1 MTSVDQPARL
11 AIDLG
16 TTHTIA
22 VVRRDDHQPPRTL
35 LFDGSP
41 LLSSAGYVAP
51 DGTVHTG
58 RDAERLGA
66 TDPERYE
73 PHPKRRIDDGS
84 LLLGTDEVPVERL
97 LTATL
102 RRVADE
108 ARTAGV
114 DPAAA
119 TVLTY
124 PADWGQ
130 PRRTLLRTAAQ
141 NAGLGPVRLLDEP
154 VAAATYCIELLHQ
167 RLPTGGSLGIFDFGG
182 GTLDVTVVRRDPD
195 GLWVLAT
202 GGLDDLGGLDIDE
215 ALVAHLGHLIALR
228 DPDLWHRLNQPD
240 TPARRRD
247 RQAFWTEV
255 RTAKEMLSRT
265 TSAPVQIPGRDDPVH
280 LTRDELDRVAGPL
293 IARAVDETRR
303 VLQRAGVDPAHLT
316 GLLLVGGSSRLPLV
330 ASRLHARLGIAPS
343 VPEQPELPVAYG
355 AIRHHAPPTATPHA
369 GPPRPGTIPGH
380 HPNAYS
386 PVVGP
391 AWSPNPPPPHR
402 AAPPPARP
410 GTATHQ
416 PTPPTSGAG
425 RRRPIRR
432 LLIVTTAFIAVA
444 GCIGTAVVGGKWLK
458 NTIAAAG
465 NLNGISVGAA
475 DPAGDLKQ
483 VNGYPST
490 RTGAAS
496 VTVAGDHVISA
507 VSGDGATEVV
517 SLPGNDAPPRW
528 TTTVQMEPSELRIT
542 AVGDLIILDGKR
554 SITNYGDDVRAVVS
568 ATNGKQLWKRVWSD
582 RTDIAYYGTDAVV
595 EIRNGTDK
603 HSIARIDLRTGKQ
616 EWIRTGSPDVLS
628 TDDHRAEPMRQW
640 PTADTT
646 PAATLPAV
654 NGVLADAVVAA
665 TTPVIELDA
674 KNGRGTL
681 LDPRTGKVQSSGKLP
696 LDDGIWVAYDNLVIG
711 KTVTRSSGAQQ
722 VLAGYAVPGFRQR
735 WHIGLAAVERIERVK
750 PCGPHLVCVAIIGP
764 DANHTLAVDTRTGKP
779 AWRIAVD
786 NSDEDWYAHGD
797 TILGGKSTF
806 FESID
811 EPRVINQS
819 DGKARRKLPEY
830 STVLATNGDRM
841 VLSSTDGLPVKW
853 QLHVEETA
861 TDQGTNVVAV
871 GDKAPEQVGVAGDLV
886 GVITGDRRTLALR
899 ISGLG

>member
-1 MTSVDQPARL
+1 MDQPVRL

-66 TDPERYE
+66 TDPQRYE
-73 PHPKRRIDDGS
+73 PHPKRRIDDGT

-124 PADWGQ
+124 PADWGP
-130 PRRTLLRTAAQ
+130 PRRNLLRSAAQ

-154 VAAATYCIELLHQ
+154 VAAATYCVDILHQ
-167 RLPTGGSLGIFDFGG
+167 QLPTGGSLGIFDFGG

-195 GLWVLAT
+195 GLRVLAT

-215 ALVAHLGHLIALR
+215 ALVAHLGHLIELR
-228 DPDLWHRLNQPD
+228 DPALWHRLNQPD
-240 TPARRRD
+240 TPAHRRD

-265 TSAPVQIPGRDDPVH
+265 TSAPVQVPGRDDPVH

-303 VLQRAGVDPAHLT
+303 VLQRAAVDPAHLT

-355 AIRHHAPPTATPHA
+355 AIRRTTPPTPHP
-369 GPPRPGTIPGH
+369 GPPRPGYQPA
-380 HPNAYS
+380 AY
-386 PVVGP
+386 PPMAGP
-391 AWSPNPPPPHR
+391 TWSPNPPT
-402 AAPPPARP
+402 PPPAIPTRP
-410 GTATHQ
+410 HTATQQ
-416 PTPPTSGAG
+416 PPGPTARTT

-432 LLIVTTAFIAVA
+432 LLIVSTAFIAVA
-444 GCIGTAVVGGKWLK
+444 GCIGTAVVGGNWLK
-458 NTIAAAG
+458 NTIAAVG
-465 NLNGISVGAA
+465 TLNNTGNGIGTNLGAP

-490 RTGAAS
+490 RTGAAA

-528 TTTVQMEPSELRIT
+528 TATVPMEPSELRIA
-542 AVGDLIILDGKR
+542 AVGDLIILDGLR
-554 SITNYGDDVRAVVS
+554 SITNYGDDVRAVLS
-568 ATNGKQLWKRVWSD
+568 ATNGKLLWKRAWAN
-582 RTDIAYYGTDAVV
+582 RTDVAYYGTDVVV
-595 EIRNGTDK
+595 EIRSGTDK
-603 HSIARIDLRTGKQ
+603 HSIARVDLRTGKQ
-616 EWIRTGSPDVLS
+616 EWSRTGPRDVLS
-628 TDDHRAEPMRQW
+628 TDDHRTEPMRQW
-640 PTADTT
+640 PTPPST

-654 NGVLADAVVAA
+654 NGVLTDAVVAA
-665 TTPVIELDA
+665 TPIIELDA

-681 LDPRTGKVQSSGKLP
+681 LDAKTGKAQGSGKLP

-711 KTVTRSSGAQQ
+711 KTATRSAGAQQ
-722 VLAGYAVPGFRQR
+722 VLAGHAVPGFQQR
-735 WHIGLAAVERIERVK
+735 WTVPLAAVERIERVK
-750 PCGPHLVCVAIIGP
+750 PCGPHLVCVAITGP
-764 DANHTLAVDTRTGKP
+764 DANHTLAVDTRTGTP

-797 TILGGKSTF
+797 TILAGKSTF
-806 FESID
+806 FESLD
-811 EPRVINQS
+811 DPRLVNQS
-819 DGKARRKLPEY
+819 DGKARRKLSEY
-830 STVLATNGDRM
+830 STVLATNGGRM
-841 VLSSTDGLPVKW
+841 VLSSTDGLPIKW

-861 TDQGTNVVAV
+861 TDRSTSTVAV
-871 GDKAPEQVGVAGDLV
+871 GDKSPEQVAVAGDLV

-899 ISGLG
+899 ISGMN